1 MAYRPPQ
8 KRFQMDSKDSKESKN
23 PIQKNKDK
31 DKDKNKD
38 KNKWK
43 EDFPALANA
52 IETSVNVSKLNFASL
67 FKNAIQK
74 KKRVKK
80 LKWGTVLLTK
90 KGVIDSLTPEERIEE
105 EEIKNTKIQE
115 QRLWTMCCRLD
126 KQQNLRREFDPHYE
140 SPQEYS
146 ESESEEELEEEEE
159 VLTDDYEED
168 EFEPEI

>member
-8 KRFQMDSKDSKESKN
+8 KRFQMDSKDSKL
-23 PIQKNKDK
+23 PVQKNKDK
-31 DKDKNKD
+31 DKEKD

-52 IETSVNVSKLNFASL
+52 IETTSVSNGVSKMNFASL

-105 EEIKNTKIQE
+105 EEIKNTEIQE

-126 KQQNLRREFDPHYE
+126 KQQNIRREFDPHYE

>member
-8 KRFQMDSKDSKESKN
+8 KRAKEFQSKEKDMKN
-23 PIQKNKDK
+23 LTPKEIQKEKEKNKKDK
-31 DKDKNKD
+31 MKN
-38 KNKWK
+38 
-43 EDFPALANA
+43 EFPALNNA
-52 IETSVNVSKLNFASL
+52 IATATVSKMNFASL

-105 EEIKNTKIQE
+105 EEIKNKEIQE
-115 QRLWTMCCRLD
+115 QRLWNLCCRIE
-126 KQQNLRREFDPHYE
+126 KQQSIRREFDPHYE

-146 ESESEEELEEEEE
+146 ESDSEEEVEEEEE
-159 VLTDDYEED
+159 VLTEDYEED
-168 EFEPEI
+168 EFEPDI